1 MPDHAADPLTAK
13 PHAQQ
18 HTRLCGLAV
27 FFINEVIECL
37 AEVERLHIQHDLRYG
52 MLLGRRML
60 RRRTFTPL
68 AGEPAPQAS
77 TVLRLK

>member
-1 MPDHAADPLTAK
+1 MSRPASFRASL
-13 PHAQQ
+13 
-18 HTRLCGLAV
+18 

-68 AGEPAPQAS
+68 AGSQPRKRQLFCA
-77 TVLRLK
+77 